1 MSPAQGI
8 PISSVVDVV
17 IVLLHKLGLRLLIGP
32 WSYNV
37 SECTS
42 IQLGHGLIN
51 GGGLIPGGGLVFQ
64 ILRVLKKQ
72 PTFWMH

>member
-1 MSPAQGI
+1 VSPAQGI

-17 IVLLHKLGLRLLIGP
+17 IVLLHKLGLRLLIRP

-64 ILRVLKKQ
+64 ILRYSVYSILAK
-72 PTFWMH
+72 